1 MTDLYKVRDE
11 ILEIVKKRQQELQL
25 TFEEEKHQYTMLDNN
40 SVLKDD
46 WYSVSKIIKKY
57 YDEFPAEEIALKKA
71 KGDIDEQQK
80 LLKEW
85 SDAGTYSTNLG
96 SRTHFLLEQK
106 SLEMFDIK
114 KEVRQPIFDC
124 DFEQI
129 LKSDR
134 MVSGGIKC
142 LELMKERGAVLLD
155 TEMVLGD
162 NELCYVGQPDKMWLI
177 ENKEKNQ
184 IGIFCTDWKTNKVK
198 NFESNHFTK
207 PMKYPFNKLPNN
219 ALGHYYVQLPL
230 YLRLLFKMLVG
241 SKYENIGLFGA
252 IIVLLKEDGTFEEF
266 RIPMNVIAQV
276 FNLKLDL

>member
-162 NELCYVGQPDKMWLI
+162 NELRYVGQPDKMWLI

>member
-25 TFEEEKHQYTMLDNN
+25 TFEEEKHQYTMLDNKG
-40 SVLKDD
+40 VLKDD

-71 KGDIDEQQK
+71 KGDIEEQQK

-106 SLEMFDIK
+106 SLDMFDIK

-198 NFESNHFTK
+198 NFESNQFTK

-266 RIPMNVIAQV
+266 RISMNVIAQV

>member
-11 ILEIVKKRQQELQL
+11 ILEIVRNRQQELQL
-25 TFEEEKHQYTMLDNN
+25 TFEEEAHKYTMLDINGN
-40 SVLKDD
+40 LRDD

-57 YDEFPAEEIALKKA
+57 YDEFPAQEIALKKA
-71 KGDIDEQQK
+71 KGDVEEQQK

-85 SDAGTYSTNLG
+85 ADAGTYSTNLG
-96 SRTHFLLEQK
+96 SRTHYLLEQK

-134 MVSGGIKC
+134 MVSAGSKC

-162 NELCYVGQPDKMWLI
+162 NELNYVGQPDKMWLI
-177 ENKEKNQ
+177 ENKEKGQ
-184 IGIFCTDWKTNKVK
+184 IGIFCSDWKTNKVK

-207 PMKYPFNKLPNN
+207 PMNYPFNKLPNN
-219 ALGHYYVQLPL
+219 ALGHYYIQLPL
-230 YLRLLFKMLVG
+230 YLRLLFKMLKG

-252 IIVLLKEDGTFEEF
+252 IIVLLKDDGTFEEF
-266 RIPMNVIAQV
+266 RIPMSVISQV
-276 FNLKLDL
+276 MNLKIF

>member
-11 ILEIVKKRQQELQL
+11 ILEIVKKRQQELLL
-25 TFEEEKHQYTMLDNN
+25 TFEEEKHQYTMLDNKG
-40 SVLKDD
+40 VLKDD
-46 WYSVSKIIKKY
+46 WFSVSKIIKKY

-85 SDAGTYSTNLG
+85 SDAGAYSTNLG

-106 SLEMFDIK
+106 SLEIFDIK
-114 KEVRQPIFDC
+114 KLVRQPIFDC

-134 MVSGGIKC
+134 MVSAGEKF

-162 NELCYVGQPDKMWLI
+162 NELFYVGQPDKMWLI

-198 NFESNHFTK
+198 NFESNNFTK
-207 PMKYPFNKLPNN
+207 PMRYPFNKLPNN

-230 YLRLLFKMLVG
+230 YLRLFFKMLVG
-241 SKYENIGLFGA
+241 SKYENVGLFGA

-266 RIPMNVIAQV
+266 RIPMNVITQV

>member
-25 TFEEEKHQYTMLDNN
+25 TFEEEKHQYTMLDKN

-57 YDEFPAEEIALKKA
+57 YDEFPTEEIALKKA
-71 KGDIDEQQK
+71 KGDIEEQQRI
-80 LLKEW
+80 LKEW
-85 SDAGTYSTNLG
+85 ADAGTYSTNLG
-96 SRTHFLLEQK
+96 SRTHFLLEKK
-106 SLEMFDIK
+106 SLEIFDIK

-134 MVSGGIKC
+134 MVSAGENF
-142 LELMKERGAVLLD
+142 LELMKQRGAVLLD

-177 ENKEKNQ
+177 ENKEKSQ
-184 IGIFCTDWKTNKVK
+184 IGIFCTDYKTNKPK

-207 PMKYPFNKLPNN
+207 PMRYPFNKLPNN

-266 RIPMNVIAQV
+266 RIPMNVITQV

>member
-162 NELCYVGQPDKMWLI
+162 NELRYVGQPDKMWLI

-266 RIPMNVIAQV
+266 RIPMNVITQI

>member
-1 MTDLYKVRDE
+1 
-11 ILEIVKKRQQELQL
+11 
-25 TFEEEKHQYTMLDNN
+25 MLDNKG
-40 SVLKDD
+40 VLKDD
-46 WYSVSKIIKKY
+46 WFSVSKIIKKY

-85 SDAGTYSTNLG
+85 SDAGAYSTNLG

-106 SLEMFDIK
+106 SLEIFDIK
-114 KEVRQPIFDC
+114 KLVRQPIFDC

-134 MVSGGIKC
+134 MVSAGEKF

-162 NELCYVGQPDKMWLI
+162 NELFYVGQPDKMWLI

-198 NFESNHFTK
+198 NFESNNFTK
-207 PMKYPFNKLPNN
+207 PMRYPFNKLPNN

-230 YLRLLFKMLVG
+230 YLRLFFKMLVG
-241 SKYENIGLFGA
+241 SKYENVGLFGA

-266 RIPMNVIAQV
+266 RIPMNVITQI

>member
-11 ILEIVKKRQQELQL
+11 ILEIVGNRQKELQL
-25 TFEEEKHQYTMLDNN
+25 TFEEEAHKYTMLDVDGKLRDN
-40 SVLKDD
+40 

-71 KGDIDEQQK
+71 KGDVEEQQK

-85 SDAGTYSTNLG
+85 ADAGTYSTNLG
-96 SRTHFLLEQK
+96 SRTHYLLEQK
-106 SLEMFDIK
+106 SLEMFGIN

-134 MVSGGIKC
+134 MVSAGDNY
-142 LELMKERGAVLLD
+142 LELMKTRGAILLD

-162 NELCYVGQPDKMWLI
+162 NELQYVGQPDQMWLI

-184 IGIFCTDWKTNKVK
+184 IGIFCGDYKTNKPK
-198 NFESNHFTK
+198 NFESNQFTK
-207 PMKYPFNKLPNN
+207 PMKHPFNKLPNN
-219 ALGHYYVQLPL
+219 ALGHYYIQLPL
-230 YLRLLFKMLVG
+230 YLRLLFKMLKG
-241 SKYENIGLFGA
+241 SKYEKIGLFGA
-252 IIVLLKEDGTFEEF
+252 IIVLLKDDGTFEEF
-266 RIPMNVIAQV
+266 RIPMSVINQV
-276 FNLKLDL
+276 MNLKIF

>member
-11 ILEIVKKRQQELQL
+11 ILEIVGNRQKELQL
-25 TFEEEKHQYTMLDNN
+25 TFEEEAHKYTMLDINGN
-40 SVLKDD
+40 LRDD

-71 KGDIDEQQK
+71 KGDVEEQQK

-85 SDAGTYSTNLG
+85 ADAGTYSTNLG
-96 SRTHFLLEQK
+96 SRTHYLLEQK
-106 SLEMFDIK
+106 SLEMFNIK

-134 MVSGGIKC
+134 MVSAGSKC
-142 LELMKERGAVLLD
+142 LEVMKERGAVLLD

-162 NELCYVGQPDKMWLI
+162 NELQYVGQPDKMWLI
-177 ENKEKNQ
+177 ENKEKGQ
-184 IGIFCTDWKTNKVK
+184 IGIFCSDWKTNKVK

-207 PMKYPFNKLPNN
+207 PMNYPFNKLPNN
-219 ALGHYYVQLPL
+219 ALGHYYIQLPL
-230 YLRLLFKMLVG
+230 YLRLLFKMLKG

-252 IIVLLKEDGTFEEF
+252 IIVLLKDDGTFEEF
-266 RIPMNVIAQV
+266 RIPMSVISQV
-276 FNLKLDL
+276 MNLKIF

>member
-57 YDEFPAEEIALKKA
+57 YDEFPAEEVALKKA
-71 KGDIDEQQK
+71 KGDIEEQQK

-85 SDAGTYSTNLG
+85 AGAGTYSTNLG

-106 SLEMFDIK
+106 SLDMFNIK

-134 MVSGGIKC
+134 MVSAGIKC

-177 ENKEKNQ
+177 ENKEKSQ

-230 YLRLLFKMLVG
+230 YLRLLFKMLEG
-241 SKYENIGLFGA
+241 SKYEKIGLFGA

-266 RIPMNVIAQV
+266 RIPMNVITQV

>member
-11 ILEIVKKRQQELQL
+11 ILEIVGNRQKELQL
-25 TFEEEKHQYTMLDNN
+25 TFEEEAHKYTMLDINGK
-40 SVLKDD
+40 LKDD

-71 KGDIDEQQK
+71 KGDVEEQQK

-85 SDAGTYSTNLG
+85 ADAGTYSTNLG
-96 SRTHFLLEQK
+96 SRTHYLLEQK

-134 MVSGGIKC
+134 MVSAGGNY

-162 NELCYVGQPDKMWLI
+162 NELAYVGQPDKMWLI
-177 ENKEKNQ
+177 ENKERNQ

-198 NFESNHFTK
+198 NFESNNFTK
-207 PMKYPFNKLPNN
+207 PMKPPFQKLPNN
-219 ALGHYYVQLPL
+219 ALGHYYIQLPL
-230 YLRLLFKMLVG
+230 YLRLLFKMLKG
-241 SKYENIGLFGA
+241 SKHEKIGLFGA
-252 IIVLLKEDGTFEEF
+252 IIVLLKDDGTFEEF
-266 RIPMNVIAQV
+266 RIPTSVISQV
-276 FNLKLDL
+276 MNLKIF

>member
-1 MTDLYKVRDE
+1 MTDLFKVRDE
-11 ILEIVKKRQQELQL
+11 ILEIVKKRQEELQL
-25 TFEEEKHQYTMLDNN
+25 TFEEETHQYTMLDKNGQ
-40 SVLKDD
+40 LKDN
-46 WYSVSKIIKKY
+46 WYSVSKVIKNY
-57 YDEFPAEEIALKKA
+57 YEPFPAEEIALKKA
-71 KGDIDEQQK
+71 KGNVEEQQR

-96 SRTHFLLEQK
+96 SRTHFLLENK

-114 KEVRQPIFDC
+114 KDVRQPIFDC

-134 MVSGGIKC
+134 MVSAGVKC

-162 NELCYVGQPDKMWLI
+162 NELKYTGQPDKMWLI
-177 ENKEKNQ
+177 ENKEQNK
-184 IGIFCTDWKTNKVK
+184 IGIFCTDWKTNKIK
-198 NFESNHFTK
+198 NFESNQFTK
-207 PMKYPFNKLPNN
+207 PMKYPFNKLPDN
-219 ALGHYYVQLPL
+219 ALGHYNVQLPL
-230 YLRLLFKMLVG
+230 YLRLLFKMLKG

-266 RIPMNVIAQV
+266 RIPKNVITQV
-276 FNLKLDL
+276 FNLNLNL

>member
-25 TFEEEKHQYTMLDNN
+25 TFEEEKHQYTMLDKN

-71 KGDIDEQQK
+71 KGDIEEQQK

-96 SRTHFLLEQK
+96 SRTHFLLEKK
-106 SLEMFDIK
+106 SLEIFDIK

-134 MVSGGIKC
+134 MVSAGENF
-142 LELMKERGAVLLD
+142 LELMKQRGAVLLD

-162 NELCYVGQPDKMWLI
+162 NELRYVGQPDKMWLI
-177 ENKEKNQ
+177 ENKEKSQ
-184 IGIFCTDWKTNKVK
+184 IGIFCTDYKTNKPK

>member
-11 ILEIVKKRQQELQL
+11 ILEIINKKQKELQL
-25 TFEEEKHQYTMLDNN
+25 TFEEEKHQYTMLDVNGK
-40 SVLKDD
+40 LRDD
-46 WYSVSKIIKKY
+46 WKSVSKIIKNY

-71 KGDIDEQQK
+71 KGDVEEQQK

-85 SDAGTYSTNLG
+85 ADSGTYSTNLG

-106 SLEMFDIK
+106 SLELFNIN

-155 TEMVLGD
+155 TEIVLGD
-162 NELCYVGQPDKMWLI
+162 NELKYVGQPDKMWLI

-207 PMKYPFNKLPNN
+207 PMKRPFQELPNN
-219 ALGHYYVQLPL
+219 ALGHYYIQLPL
-230 YLRLLFKMLVG
+230 YLRLLFKMLKG

-252 IIVLLKEDGTFEEF
+252 IIVLLKDDGTFEEF
-266 RIPMNVIAQV
+266 RIPMSVISQV
-276 FNLKLDL
+276 MNLKIF

>member
-1 MTDLYKVRDE
+1 MNELIELRDE
-11 ILEIVKKRQQELQL
+11 IKCFLEDKRKELKL
-25 TFEEEKHQYTMLDNN
+25 SFDEEHHKYTMLDLNGN
-40 SVLKDD
+40 SRDD
-46 WYSVSKIIKKY
+46 WKSVSKVIKNY
-57 YDEFPAEEIALKKA
+57 YDEFPAEEIALKKV
-71 KGDIDEQQK
+71 KGDIEEQQK

-134 MVSGGIKC
+134 MVSGGINF
-142 LELMKERGAVLLD
+142 LNLMKERKALLFD
-155 TEMVLGD
+155 TETVLGHP
-162 NELCYVGQPDKMWLI
+162 ELKYTGQPDKLWLI
-177 ENKEKNQ
+177 KNEEKNK
-184 IGIFCTDWKTNKVK
+184 IGWIVTDYKTNKPK

-266 RIPMNVIAQV
+266 RIPMNVITQV

>member
-11 ILEIVKKRQQELQL
+11 ILEIVRKRQEELQL
-25 TFEEEKHQYTMLDNN
+25 SFEEESHKYTMLDKNGE
-40 SVLKDD
+40 LKDD
-46 WYSVSKIIKKY
+46 WYSVSKILKNY
-57 YDEFPAEEIALKKA
+57 YDPFPAEEIALKKA
-71 KGDIDEQQK
+71 KGDVEEQQK

-85 SDAGTYSTNLG
+85 ADAGTYSTNLG

-134 MVSGGIKC
+134 MVSAGEKF
-142 LELMKERGAVLLD
+142 LELMKQRGAVLLD

-162 NELCYVGQPDKMWLI
+162 NELRYVGQPDKMWLI
-177 ENKEKNQ
+177 ENKEKSQ
-184 IGIFCTDWKTNKVK
+184 IGIFCTDYKTNKPK

-266 RIPMNVIAQV
+266 RIPMNVITQI

>member
-11 ILEIVKKRQQELQL
+11 ILEIVGNRQKELQL
-25 TFEEEKHQYTMLDNN
+25 TFEEEAHKYTMLDMNGK
-40 SVLKDD
+40 LRDD

-71 KGDIDEQQK
+71 KGDVEEQQK

-85 SDAGTYSTNLG
+85 ADAGTYSTNLG
-96 SRTHFLLEQK
+96 SRTHYLLEQK

-134 MVSGGIKC
+134 MVSAGDNY
-142 LELMKERGAVLLD
+142 LELMKTRGAILLD

-162 NELCYVGQPDKMWLI
+162 NELQYVGQPDKMWLI
-177 ENKEKNQ
+177 ENKEKGE
-184 IGIFCTDWKTNKVK
+184 IGIFCSDWKTNKVK

-207 PMKYPFNKLPNN
+207 PMNHPFNKLPNN
-219 ALGHYYVQLPL
+219 ALGHYYIQLPL
-230 YLRLLFKMLVG
+230 YLRLLFKMLKG
-241 SKYENIGLFGA
+241 SKYEKIGLFGA
-252 IIVLLKEDGTFEEF
+252 IIVLLKDDGTFEEF
-266 RIPMNVIAQV
+266 RIPMSVISQV
-276 FNLKLDL
+276 MNLKIF

>member
-11 ILEIVKKRQQELQL
+11 ILEIVGNRQKELQL
-25 TFEEEKHQYTMLDNN
+25 TFEEEAHKYTMLDVNGKLRDN
-40 SVLKDD
+40 

-57 YDEFPAEEIALKKA
+57 YDESPAEEIALKKA
-71 KGDIDEQQK
+71 KGDIEEQQK

-85 SDAGTYSTNLG
+85 ADAGTYSTNLG

-134 MVSGGIKC
+134 MVSAGVKC
-142 LELMKERGAVLLD
+142 LEVMKERGAVLLD

-162 NELCYVGQPDKMWLI
+162 NELQYVGQPDKMWLI

-184 IGIFCTDWKTNKVK
+184 IGIFCSDWKTNKIK

-207 PMKYPFNKLPNN
+207 PMNYPFNKLPNN
-219 ALGHYYVQLPL
+219 ALGHYYIQLPL
-230 YLRLLFKMLVG
+230 YLRLLFKMLKG

-252 IIVLLKEDGTFEEF
+252 IIVLLKDDGTFEEF
-266 RIPMNVIAQV
+266 RIPMSVIGQV
-276 FNLKLDL
+276 MNLKIF

>member
-71 KGDIDEQQK
+71 KGDIEEQQK

-85 SDAGTYSTNLG
+85 SDAGNYSTNLG

-106 SLEMFDIK
+106 SLKMFDIK
-114 KEVRQPIFDC
+114 KDVRQPIFDC
-124 DFEQI
+124 DFDQI

-162 NELCYVGQPDKMWLI
+162 NELRYVGQPDKMWLI

>member
-71 KGDIDEQQK
+71 KGDIEEQQK

-106 SLEMFDIK
+106 SLKMFDIK
-114 KEVRQPIFDC
+114 KDVRQPIFDC
-124 DFEQI
+124 DFDQI

-207 PMKYPFNKLPNN
+207 PMKHPFNKLPNN
-219 ALGHYYVQLPL
+219 ALGHYYIQLPL

-276 FNLKLDL
+276 FNLKLDS

>member
-25 TFEEEKHQYTMLDNN
+25 TFEEEKHQYTMLDKN

-46 WYSVSKIIKKY
+46 WYSVSKVIKKY
-57 YDEFPAEEIALKKA
+57 YDEFPAEEIALKKV
-71 KGDIDEQQK
+71 KGDIEEQQK

-85 SDAGTYSTNLG
+85 SDAGNYSTNLG
-96 SRTHFLLEQK
+96 SRTHFLLEKK
-106 SLEMFDIK
+106 SLEIFDIK

-134 MVSGGIKC
+134 MVSAGENF
-142 LELMKERGAVLLD
+142 LELMKQRGAVLLD

-162 NELCYVGQPDKMWLI
+162 NELRYVGQPDKMWLI
-177 ENKEKNQ
+177 ENKEKSQ
-184 IGIFCTDWKTNKVK
+184 IGIFCTDYKTNKPK

-266 RIPMNVIAQV
+266 RIPMNVITQV

>member
-1 MTDLYKVRDE
+1 MIDLYKVRDE
-11 ILEIVKKRQQELQL
+11 ILEIVGSRQKELQL
-25 TFEEEKHQYTMLDNN
+25 TFEEEAHKYTMLDMNGN
-40 SVLKDD
+40 LRDD

-57 YDEFPAEEIALKKA
+57 YDEFPAQEIALKKA
-71 KGDIDEQQK
+71 KGDVEEQQK

-85 SDAGTYSTNLG
+85 ADAGTYSTNLG
-96 SRTHFLLEQK
+96 SRTHYLLEQK

-134 MVSGGIKC
+134 MVSAGSKC

-162 NELCYVGQPDKMWLI
+162 NELNYVGQPDKMWLI
-177 ENKEKNQ
+177 ENKEKGQ
-184 IGIFCTDWKTNKVK
+184 IGIFCSDWKTNKVK

-207 PMKYPFNKLPNN
+207 PMNYPFNKLPNN
-219 ALGHYYVQLPL
+219 ALGHYYIQLPL
-230 YLRLLFKMLVG
+230 YLRLLFKMLKG

-252 IIVLLKEDGTFEEF
+252 IIVLLKDDGTFEEF
-266 RIPMNVIAQV
+266 RIPMSVISQV
-276 FNLKLDL
+276 MNLKIF